1 MKMKGTPIVILF
13 LFITCTKEKNL
24 NKQTSSALTYAVALD
39 TAMIPLNDLG
49 TGTFMG
55 YTGGLYPGG
64 ANNASGQY
72 ASDLLAFSNS
82 IVPIDKSGTPSST
95 GKVVF
100 ISLGASIGGR
110 NMVALKAK
118 TTNNP
123 ATNPNLLLL
132 NCNQGSGFASLNDI
146 MNPKSVYWL
155 HVDGIVKQQSSYRQV
170 QVIYLETDDSAR
182 VRFPGK
188 PLIVKDHIDSCLRV
202 IKQKFRNAKVVYVE
216 ARTRTFAG
224 FQNWNKE
231 PGPYY
236 FGWACKWAVED
247 QINGVPGTQYK
258 GPKPVAP
265 MITWGFYEWAD
276 SLPRTTD
283 SFYWRSYMTR
293 DGLHATTEY
302 QDTLALRFQKF
313 LLTDPYA
320 SIWYAKH

>member
-1 MKMKGTPIVILF
+1 MKKKCTCVLILVF
-13 LFITCTKEKNL
+13 FVACS
-24 NKQTSSALTYAVALD
+24 KQNNFRPETSSVMSDALTLD
-39 TAMIPLNDLG
+39 TANVPLNDLG
-49 TGTFMG
+49 AGTFMG

-64 ANNASGQY
+64 ANTPSGQY
-72 ASDLLAFSNS
+72 ATDLLEVSNS
-82 IVPIDKSGTPSST
+82 IVPLDKKGKPSDT

-123 ATNPNLLLL
+123 LTNPNLLLI
-132 NCNQGSGFASLNDI
+132 NCNQGSGFASLNSI
-146 MNPKSVYWL
+146 MDPDNFYWF
-155 HVDGIVKQQSSYRQV
+155 HVDAMVTRTSSYKQV
-170 QVIYLETDDSAR
+170 QVVYLETDDSTR
-182 VRFPGK
+182 TRFPEK
-188 PLIVKDHIDSCLRV
+188 PLVVKDHIDSCLRLF
-202 IKQKFRNAKVVYVE
+202 KNKFPNLKVVYVL
-216 ARTRTFAG
+216 ARSRTFG
-224 FQNWNKE
+224 NLKYYNKE

-247 QINGVPGTQYK
+247 QINGVPGTEYK
-258 GPKPVAP
+258 GPNAVAP

-276 SLPRTTD
+276 SLPRNTD
-283 SFYWRSYMTR
+283 GFFWRSYMTS
-293 DGLHATTEY
+293 DGLHATTVY